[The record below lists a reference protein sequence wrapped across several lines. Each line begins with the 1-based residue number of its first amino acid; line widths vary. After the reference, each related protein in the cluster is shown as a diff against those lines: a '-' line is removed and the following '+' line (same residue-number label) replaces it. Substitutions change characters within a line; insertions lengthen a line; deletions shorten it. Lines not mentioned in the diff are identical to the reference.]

1 MANLKKPTRNQKEIM
16 KEHGLK
22 WENWLVPCRGEDNNT
37 LVVINRESGRKRV
50 LLK

>member
-1 MANLKKPTRNQKEIM
+1 MANLRKPTRDQKEIM

-22 WENWLVPCRGEDNNT
+22 WENWLVKGEDNNT
-37 LVVINRESGRKRV
+37 LVVVNRESGRKRV